1 MRQPAKLTP
10 IAVILLAGM
19 TAVTA
24 CSNDLPTEPAE
35 KPGAAAARPGPSL
48 AAAASNDDFDNATVV
63 SALPFTDTVNT
74 ADATTA
80 GDDPDCVGNGPTVW
94 YRFTPSENTRINI
107 NTFGSDY
114 DTSISAYTGSRGN
127 LNQLA
132 CNDDAGGSTQS
143 SLTLDLVGGET
154 VFFMAGA
161 FASGPGG
168 NLVVN
173 IDLAPPPLEFG
184 LTIDPV
190 GSVDASTGVATIGG
204 TVTCSR
210 QAFVSLDGQL
220 LDRIGRIRVEAFF
233 FAFVECDG
241 ITRWEA
247 EVAAQNAF
255 LVGGPVEIAVNA
267 SAFDGVT
274 GEPAFA
280 QESATVRLRGKK
292 N

>member
-1 MRQPAKLTP
+1 MKQPAKLMP
-10 IAVILLAGM
+10 IAVILFAGM
-19 TAVTA
+19 TTVTA
-24 CSNDLPTEPAE
+24 CSKDLPTEPVE
-35 KPGAAAARPGPSL
+35 KPGAAAAGPGPSL
-48 AAAASNDDFDNATVV
+48 ATAPGNDDFDNATVV

-74 ADATTA
+74 AEATTA

-94 YRFTPSENTRINI
+94 YRFTPSENMRVNV

-114 DTSISAYTGSRGN
+114 DTSISAYTGTRGN
-127 LNQLA
+127 LTQLG
-132 CNDDAGGSTQS
+132 CNDDAGSAQS

-173 IDLAPPPLEFG
+173 IDLAPPPLEFD
-184 LTIDPV
+184 LTIERS
-190 GSVDASTGVATIGG
+190 GRVDASTGVATIRG
-204 TVTCSR
+204 TVSCSR

-220 LDRIGRIRVEAFF
+220 RDRIGRIRVEAFF
-233 FAFVECDG
+233 GSFVECG
-241 ITRWEA
+241 GVTPWEA

-267 SAFDGVT
+267 SAFEPLT
-274 GEPAFA
+274 GESSFA
-280 QESATVRLRGKK
+280 QESATVRLTGKRK
-292 N
+292 